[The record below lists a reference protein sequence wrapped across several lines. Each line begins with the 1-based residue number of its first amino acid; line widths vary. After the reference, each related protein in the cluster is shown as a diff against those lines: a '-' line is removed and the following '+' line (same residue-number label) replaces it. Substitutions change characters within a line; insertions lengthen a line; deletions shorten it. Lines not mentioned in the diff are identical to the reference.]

1 MGKRRLDSATKKKLR
16 IRSWNVCGF
25 ATEERQRLEKD
36 EQVSKRD
43 VDLVGIKESWEKERG
58 EIGRRVGEY
67 AWTGKKRKGQDSKN
81 RGRGE

>member
-1 MGKRRLDSATKKKLR
+1 MDSKKKNQLR
-16 IRSWNVCGF
+16 IGSCNVCGF

-67 AWTGKKRKGQDSKN
+67 AWTGKKLSLIHI
-81 RGRGE
+81 